1 MLHELSTEPVTSVY
15 TFLLHRHLENF
26 TGTVKNVEHEAAR
39 PSGTSPAVARRP
51 ETRHGAEQS
60 KGRFLGNVLLTSKIL
75 GDKNVRNLS
84 T

>member
-26 TGTVKNVEHEAAR
+26 TGTVKNVEAR
-39 PSGTSPAVARRP
+39 KQPGSGSQTRDPARNR
-51 ETRHGAEQS
+51 TEQS
-60 KGRFLGNVLLTSKIL
+60 KGRFLGNVLPSKIL
-75 GDKNVRNLS
+75 EDKNVRNLS